1 MAHNQVIIIPA
12 HPNIYNGNNERTYR
26 IEYSIPQNG
35 TNEQTGIVLFV
46 PGFGGNIDSKVYKKM
61 REEFAD
67 KYNLVTIQCDFF
79 GSKFM
84 QGNDG
89 FSYSLDGLKKI
100 LSEDHYEILKMDPS
114 MLYEIVG
121 NYSIQLLCKA
131 LIEEKENDFVD
142 MSYMQ
147 AIDNITAIEVVKLI
161 LTENKL
167 VFNEHK
173 IIGYGHSQGAYLLH
187 LANKLAPHLF
197 TYIVD
202 NSAWVNP
209 VYLYRNRYLYKS
221 VGMASFAIEYNY
233 MAKVYLKDKNAL
245 SLHKLYKL
253 FKNGAYIYS
262 VLGTTDNLVS
272 VKDKK
277 KAIANL
283 KYTKFELINSKRID
297 GGIFKSTN
305 HGLDADFL
313 KLFDYI
319 MHKVPLHQ
327 NKNKFVKNYVV
338 ASSQTQIAVDYS
350 SELPLFQFVNYESYS
365 D

>member
-1 MAHNQVIIIPA
+1 MAYNQEIIIPA

-35 TNEQTGIVLFV
+35 TDEQTGIVLFV

-61 REEFAD
+61 REAFAD

-84 QGNDG
+84 QGDDG
-89 FSYSLDGLKKI
+89 FSFSSDTLKKV
-100 LSEDHYEILKMDPS
+100 LSEDHFKTIEVDSSK
-114 MLYEIVG
+114 LYEIVG
-121 NYSIQLLCKA
+121 NYTIHLLCKA
-131 LIEEKENDFVD
+131 SIKETENEFVD
-142 MSYMQ
+142 MGYMQ
-147 AIDNITAIEVVKLI
+147 AIDNITAIEAVKII
-161 LTENKL
+161 LTENNL
-167 VFNEHK
+167 VFNGNK
-173 IIGYGHSQGAYLLH
+173 IIGYGHSQGAYILH

-209 VYLYRNRYLYKS
+209 VYLSSNRYLNKGIGNANFT
-221 VGMASFAIEYNY
+221 VEYDY
-233 MAKVYLKDKNAL
+233 MAKTYIKDKNAL
-245 SLHKLYKL
+245 SLHKLYKA

-262 VLGTTDNLVS
+262 VLGTTDNLVN

-277 KAIANL
+277 TAIANL
-283 KYTKFELINSKRID
+283 KHTKFELIDDNRVD
-297 GGIFKSTN
+297 GEIFKSTN

-313 KLFDYI
+313 KLYDYV
-319 MHKVPLHQ
+319 MQKLPVHQ
-327 NKNKFVKNYVV
+327 NKNKFVQNYVV

-350 SELPLFQFVNYESYS
+350 NKLPLFQFVDYETYLN
-365 D
+365 